1 MDILAH
7 CPLHFPKETLSL
19 GRAHN
24 IILLVIGT
32 LQEEGRDRRE
42 KIRMTE
48 EEEGGR
54 DRRDAVGGEG
64 AKRERTEE

>member
-7 CPLHFPKETLSL
+7 WPLHFPKETLSL

-42 KIRMTE
+42 KIMMTE

-54 DRRDAVGGEG
+54 DRRGAVGGWG
-64 AKRERTEE
+64 AKREE

>member
-7 CPLHFPKETLSL
+7 WPLHFPKETLSL

-24 IILLVIGT
+24 IILLVIGM

-48 EEEGGR
+48 EEGGR
-54 DRRDAVGGEG
+54 DRRDAVGGG
-64 AKRERTEE
+64 GTKRERTEE